1 MEGMMDTFD
10 DEAFHVDPR
19 MKTKAQVRTDQNG
32 KEEDSRSAAWVQTYE
47 VLVGVWKMLVYTH
60 EKNDYSRQHYLFYS
74 LSNEMNVLEERVYY
88 SLRQPQSE

>member
-1 MEGMMDTFD
+1 MEGVMDTFD

-47 VLVGVWKMLVYTH
+47 VLVGVWMIFAYIPMRRMTTLANIISSTH
-60 EKNDYSRQHYLFYS
+60 SRT
-74 LSNEMNVLEERVYY
+74 R
-88 SLRQPQSE
+88 